1 LALLIGEPIE
11 RLVDGEIAGRQRV
24 AKIAVNRKGISFT
37 RRQQPMNRI
46 TLPPRTASGPR
57 HALIRCSRRLG
68 TIFLTCWMSRVGPK
82 LQSIV
87 CAGRCRPPRTT
98 PTRFALLLQRNN
110 RHAEAAEG
118 WRRYLAND
126 AQSEWAARA
135 RRSLKFC
142 EMQVHTSLLH
152 TMK

>member
-1 LALLIGEPIE
+1 MLRATGRKIEAEAVLRAATRADPMFAEAWYNLSDLLDEQGRSEAAIDCLRRALQAAP
-11 RLVDGEIAGRQRV
+11 DYA
-24 AKIAVNRKGISFT
+24 
-37 RRQQPMNRI
+37 
-46 TLPPRTASGPR
+46 
-57 HALIRCSRRLG
+57 HAMFNL
-68 TIFLTCWMSRVGPK
+68 
-82 LQSIV
+82 
-87 CAGRCRPPRTT
+87 
-98 PTRFALLLQRNN
+98 ALLLQRNN